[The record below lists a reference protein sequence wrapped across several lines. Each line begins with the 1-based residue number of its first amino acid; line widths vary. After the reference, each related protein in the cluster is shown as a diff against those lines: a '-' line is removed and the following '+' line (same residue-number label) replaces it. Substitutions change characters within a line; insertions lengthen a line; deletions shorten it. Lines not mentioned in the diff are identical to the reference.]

1 MDMNVMNAL
10 PAVQQLQ
17 GLSGLM
23 QGGVLGTGE
32 GGGFMDLI
40 LQLLAGNGEEA
51 GGGMLDML
59 DALVDVEGEQKPEK
73 DAQDLLMQMLGG
85 MMAADSLFTNPQ
97 MIPDLMQVSPELA
110 VQVMGVMQNQTAAPV
125 QTIDPSILRQMP
137 SGEEQVGD
145 MPEEAVFE
153 VLSVPEAGES
163 AASQQKSSGEDALFW
178 GGRFQDSVSQAQ
190 KLMKDGG
197 EDTAPERV
205 MNVEALQQDVDA
217 GRFAPVRT
225 EEELP
230 LPEAKDVAEQVRT
243 GILQN
248 IGKGKNEFV
257 VKLKP
262 EGLGE
267 ITVHMAET
275 GGKLALNI
283 IASSQ
288 QTARLINAEIA
299 GLRDSLRP
307 YNADVHEVVSQ
318 QQYAADGGAQYRHP
332 EQQNQSHRRQNPQR
346 GYGSVEAQEVEEEQA
361 VSGAAHGS
369 IYV

>member
-1 MDMNVMNAL
+1 MQDISLMNAL
-10 PAVQQLQ
+10 PAVQQTQ
-17 GLSGLM
+17 GLAGLM
-23 QGGVLGTGE
+23 QGGVLGMGQ

-51 GGGMLDML
+51 GDGMFEML
-59 DALVDVEGEQKPEK
+59 DALVDTDGEQKPEK

-97 MIPDLMQVSPELA
+97 MLPELTQVSPELA
-110 VQVMGVMQNQTAAPV
+110 EQFAGIVQNQVAAPV
-125 QTIDPSILRQMP
+125 QTIDPSILRQVP
-137 SGEEQVGD
+137 AGEEKAED
-145 MPEEAVFE
+145 APEEALFE

-163 AASQQKSSGEDALFW
+163 AAERREGSGEDALFW
-178 GGRFQDSVSQAQ
+178 GGRFQSSVSQAQ
-190 KLMKDGG
+190 KLMKDGQN
-197 EDTAPERV
+197 EDAVPEKV

-225 EEELP
+225 EETLP
-230 LPEAKDVAEQVRT
+230 LPDAKDVAEQVRT

-248 IGKGKNEFV
+248 LGRGKNEFV

-275 GGKLALNI
+275 GGKIALNI
-283 IASSQ
+283 VASSQ

-318 QQYAADGGAQYRHP
+318 QQYATDGGAQYRHP
-332 EQQNQSHRRQNPQR
+332 EQQYENQRRRSR
-346 GYGSVEAQEVEEEQA
+346 GEHFGSFESAQADEEEQT
-361 VSGAAHGS
+361 VPGGVY
-369 IYV
+369 I